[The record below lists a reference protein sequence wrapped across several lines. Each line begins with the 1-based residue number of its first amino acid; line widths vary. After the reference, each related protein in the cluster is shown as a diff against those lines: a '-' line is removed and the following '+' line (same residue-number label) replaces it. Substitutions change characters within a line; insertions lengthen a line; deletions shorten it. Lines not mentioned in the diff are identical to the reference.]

1 MGCVLMS
8 VQSLREIQIL
18 RSPGTCTNNEIALTL
33 DPLIGIQL
41 LMSQMT
47 QNIIYGCRLP
57 LLAIQ

>member
-1 MGCVLMS
+1 MS

-18 RSPGTCTNNEIALTL
+18 RSPGTNNEIALTL
-33 DPLIGIQL
+33 QPLIGIQL

-57 LLAIQ
+57 SLAIQ

>member
-18 RSPGTCTNNEIALTL
+18 RSPGTNNEIALTL
-33 DPLIGIQL
+33 EPLIGIQL

-57 LLAIQ
+57 SLAIQ